1 LFQTET
7 IDILITLMNHKPGKI
22 LVIDDDRDILFT
34 TRVVL
39 KKQFGLIKT
48 EADPEMI
55 MQQLEN
61 EIFDIILLDMNF
73 SAGATSGKEGMKW
86 LREIRKKD
94 ETAHVIMMT
103 AYGDIDLAVKAMKEG
118 AADFIVKPW
127 DNQKLMATV
136 INAYRL
142 SQSKREIIEL
152 RRKQEL
158 LHQDMDH
165 DFIEII
171 GRSDR
176 MKDVFSTISKVAQTD
191 ANVLILGENGT
202 GKELIARALHRESER
217 SREIFVSVDLGAIP
231 ETLFESELF
240 GHVKGA
246 FTDAKEDRSGRF
258 EVASGGTLFLDEIGN
273 LSMSL
278 QSKLLS
284 VVQNRVI
291 NRVGS
296 SRETPI
302 DIRLICATNMPLYKM
317 VQEKTFR
324 EDLLYRINTVEIK
337 VPPLRERKS
346 DIPLLIDHFTR
357 IYARKYNKTG
367 ISLHEDVYQKLDT
380 YSWPGNIREL
390 QHVVER
396 AIILNDKNI
405 LKPADFLIMHETSR
419 DMDPVG
425 FRMEDVEK
433 QIIQQALEKYRYNIS
448 KAADELGMA
457 RTTLYRKMTK
467 YGIS

>member
-1 LFQTET
+1 
-7 IDILITLMNHKPGKI
+7 MNAKPGKI
-22 LVIDDDRDILFT
+22 LVIDDDKDILLT

-39 KKQFGLIKT
+39 KKQFGMIKT

-55 MQQLEN
+55 LQQLDN
-61 EIFDIILLDMNF
+61 DFFDIILLDMNF

-94 ETAHVIMMT
+94 ESAHVIMMT

-118 AADFIVKPW
+118 ASDFIVKPW

-158 LHQDMDH
+158 LHQDMDLE
-165 DFIEII
+165 FSEII
-171 GRSDR
+171 GSSDR
-176 MKDVFSTISKVAQTD
+176 MKDVFLTISKVAQTD

-217 SREIFVSVDLGAIP
+217 AKEIFVSVDLGAIP

-273 LSMSL
+273 LSLPL

-284 VVQNRVI
+284 VVQNRLI

-296 SRETPI
+296 SKETPI
-302 DIRLICATNMPLYKM
+302 NIRLICATNMPLYGM

-337 VPPLRERKS
+337 VPPLRERRS
-346 DIPLLIDHFTR
+346 DIPLLTDHFTR
-357 IYARKYNKTG
+357 LYARKYNKTG
-367 ISLHEDVYQKLDT
+367 ISLQQDVYQKLDT

-390 QHVVER
+390 QHVIER
-396 AIILNDKNI
+396 AIILNDKDI
-405 LKPADFLIMHETSR
+405 LKPADFLIMHENSR
-419 DMDPVG
+419 STDLIG
-425 FRMEDVEK
+425 YRMEDVEK
-433 QIIQQALEKYRYNIS
+433 QTIQQALEKYRYNIS

>member
-1 LFQTET
+1 M
-7 IDILITLMNHKPGKI
+7 ITKPGKI
-22 LVIDDDRDILFT
+22 LVIDDDRDILLT

-55 MQQLEN
+55 LQLLDN
-61 EIFDIILLDMNF
+61 ELFDIILLDMNF
-73 SAGATSGKEGMKW
+73 SAGDTSGKEGMKW

-94 ETAHVIMMT
+94 ESAHVIMMT

-142 SQSKREIIEL
+142 SQSKREILEL

-158 LHQDMDH
+158 LHQDLDQE
-165 DFIEII
+165 FIEII

-176 MKDVFSTISKVAQTD
+176 MKVVFDTISKVAQTD

-217 SREIFVSVDLGAIP
+217 AQEIFVSVDLGAIP

-246 FTDAKEDRSGRF
+246 FTDAGEDRSGRF

-273 LSMSL
+273 LSLPL

-302 DIRLICATNMPLYKM
+302 NIRLICATNMPLYMM

-337 VPPLRERKS
+337 VPPLRERRS
-346 DIPLLIDHFTR
+346 DIPLLTDHFTR
-357 IYARKYNKTG
+357 LFARKYNKTG
-367 ISLHEDVYQKLDT
+367 ISLHQDVYQKLDT

-396 AIILNDKNI
+396 AIILNDKDI

-419 DMDPVG
+419 ITDPVG

-433 QIIQQALEKYRYNIS
+433 QTIQQALDKYRYNIS

>member
-1 LFQTET
+1 
-7 IDILITLMNHKPGKI
+7 MNTKPGKI
-22 LVIDDDRDILFT
+22 LVIDDDRDILLT

-55 MQQLEN
+55 LQQLEN
-61 EIFDIILLDMNF
+61 ELFDIILLDMNF

-86 LREIRKKD
+86 LREIRKND
-94 ETAHVIMMT
+94 ESAHVIMMT

-136 INAYRL
+136 INAFRL

-158 LHQDMDH
+158 LHQDLDQE
-165 DFIEII
+165 FSEII

-176 MKDVFSTISKVAQTD
+176 MKVVFDTISKVAQTD

-217 SREIFVSVDLGAIP
+217 AQEIFVSVDLGAIP

-246 FTDAKEDRSGRF
+246 FTDAGEDRSGRF

-273 LSMSL
+273 LSLPL

-302 DIRLICATNMPLYKM
+302 NIRLICATNMPLYRM

-337 VPPLRERKS
+337 VPPLRERRS
-346 DIPLLIDHFTR
+346 DIPLFTDHFTR
-357 IYARKYNKTG
+357 LFARKYNKTG
-367 ISLHEDVYQKLDT
+367 ISLHQDVYQKLDT

-396 AIILNDKNI
+396 AIILNDKDI
-405 LKPADFLIMHETSR
+405 LKPADFLIMHDTSR
-419 DMDPVG
+419 STDLVG

-433 QIIQQALEKYRYNIS
+433 QTIQQVLEKYRYNIS

>member
-1 LFQTET
+1 M
-7 IDILITLMNHKPGKI
+7 ITKPGKI
-22 LVIDDDRDILFT
+22 LVIDDDRDILLT

-55 MQQLEN
+55 LQLLEN
-61 EIFDIILLDMNF
+61 ELFDIILLDMNF
-73 SAGATSGKEGMKW
+73 RAGATSGKEGMKW

-94 ETAHVIMMT
+94 ESAHVIMMT

-142 SQSKREIIEL
+142 SQSRREILEL

-158 LHQDMDH
+158 LHQDLDQE
-165 DFIEII
+165 FIEII

-176 MKDVFSTISKVAQTD
+176 MKVVFDTISKVAQTD

-217 SREIFVSVDLGAIP
+217 AQEIFVSVDLGAIP

-246 FTDAKEDRSGRF
+246 FTDAGEDRSGRF

-273 LSMSL
+273 LSLPL

-302 DIRLICATNMPLYKM
+302 NIRLICATNMPLYMM

-337 VPPLRERKS
+337 VPPLRERRS
-346 DIPLLIDHFTR
+346 DIPLLTDHFTR
-357 IYARKYNKTG
+357 LFARKYNKTG
-367 ISLHEDVYQKLDT
+367 ISLHQDVYQKLDT

-396 AIILNDKNI
+396 AIILNDKDI

-419 DMDPVG
+419 FTDPVG

-433 QIIQQALEKYRYNIS
+433 QTIQQALDKYRYNIS

>member
-1 LFQTET
+1 
-7 IDILITLMNHKPGKI
+7 MNTKPGKI
-22 LVIDDDRDILFT
+22 LVIDDDRDILLT

-55 MQQLEN
+55 LQQLEN
-61 EIFDIILLDMNF
+61 ELFDIILLDMNF

-94 ETAHVIMMT
+94 ESAHVIMMT

-158 LHQDMDH
+158 LHQDLDQE
-165 DFIEII
+165 FSEII

-176 MKDVFSTISKVAQTD
+176 MKVVFDTISKVAKTD

-217 SREIFVSVDLGAIP
+217 SQEIFVSVDLGAIP

-246 FTDAKEDRSGRF
+246 FTDAGEDRSGRF

-273 LSMSL
+273 LSLPL

-296 SRETPI
+296 SRETAI
-302 DIRLICATNMPLYKM
+302 NIRLICATNMPLYKM

-337 VPPLRERKS
+337 VPPLRERRS
-346 DIPLLIDHFTR
+346 DIPLFTDHFTR
-357 IYARKYNKTG
+357 LFARKYNKTG
-367 ISLHEDVYQKLDT
+367 ISLHQDVYQKLDT

-390 QHVVER
+390 QHVIER
-396 AIILNDKNI
+396 AIILNDKDL

-419 DMDPVG
+419 ITDPVG

-433 QIIQQALEKYRYNIS
+433 QTIQQVLEKYRYNIS

>member
-1 LFQTET
+1 MST
-7 IDILITLMNHKPGKI
+7 KPGKI
-22 LVIDDDRDILFT
+22 LVIDDDRDILLA

-55 MQQLEN
+55 LQQLEN
-61 EIFDIILLDMNF
+61 ELFDIILLDMNF

-94 ETAHVIMMT
+94 ESAHVIMMT

-142 SQSKREIIEL
+142 SQSKREINEL

-158 LHQDMDH
+158 LHQNLDQE
-165 DFIEII
+165 FSEII

-176 MKDVFSTISKVAQTD
+176 MKLVFETVSKVAQTD

-202 GKELIARALHRESER
+202 GKELIARALHRESDR
-217 SREIFVSVDLGAIP
+217 AQEIFVSVDLGAIP

-246 FTDAKEDRSGRF
+246 FTDAREDRSGRF

-273 LSMSL
+273 LPLQL

-302 DIRLICATNMPLYKM
+302 NIRLICATNMPLYMM

-337 VPPLRERKS
+337 VPPLRERRS
-346 DIPLLIDHFTR
+346 DIPLLTDHFTR
-357 IYARKYNKTG
+357 LFARKYNKTG
-367 ISLHEDVYQKLDT
+367 IALHPDVYQKLDT

-396 AIILNDKNI
+396 AIILNDKDI
-405 LKPADFLIMHETSR
+405 LKSSDFLIMQENSH
-419 DMDPVG
+419 PINLAG
-425 FRMEDVEK
+425 YRMEDVEK
-433 QIIQQALEKYRYNIS
+433 QTIQQALEKHRYNIS

>member
-1 LFQTET
+1 
-7 IDILITLMNHKPGKI
+7 MNTKPGKI
-22 LVIDDDRDILFT
+22 LVIDDDRDILLT

-55 MQQLEN
+55 LQQLEN
-61 EIFDIILLDMNF
+61 ELFDIILLDMNF

-94 ETAHVIMMT
+94 ESAHVIMMT

-136 INAYRL
+136 INAFRL

-158 LHQDMDH
+158 LHQDLDQE
-165 DFIEII
+165 FSEII

-176 MKDVFSTISKVAQTD
+176 MKVVFDTISKVAQTD

-217 SREIFVSVDLGAIP
+217 AQEIFVSVDLGAIP

-246 FTDAKEDRSGRF
+246 FTDAGEDRSGRF

-273 LSMSL
+273 LSLPL

-302 DIRLICATNMPLYKM
+302 NIRLICATNMPLYRM

-337 VPPLRERKS
+337 VPPLRERRS
-346 DIPLLIDHFTR
+346 DIPLFTDHFTQLF
-357 IYARKYNKTG
+357 ARKYNKTG
-367 ISLHEDVYQKLDT
+367 ISLHQDVYQKLDT

-396 AIILNDKNI
+396 AIILNDKDI
-405 LKPADFLIMHETSR
+405 LKPADFLIMHDTSR
-419 DMDPVG
+419 STDLVG

-433 QIIQQALEKYRYNIS
+433 QTIQQVLEKYRYNIS

>member
-1 LFQTET
+1 
-7 IDILITLMNHKPGKI
+7 MNAKPGKI
-22 LVIDDDRDILFT
+22 LVIDDDKDILLT

-39 KKQFGLIKT
+39 KKQFGMIKT

-61 EIFDIILLDMNF
+61 EFFDIILLDMNF

-94 ETAHVIMMT
+94 DSAHVIMMT

-118 AADFIVKPW
+118 ASDFIVKPW

-158 LHQDMDH
+158 LHQDLDLE
-165 DFIEII
+165 FSEII
-171 GRSDR
+171 GSSDR
-176 MKDVFSTISKVAQTD
+176 MKDVFLTTSKVAQTD

-217 SREIFVSVDLGAIP
+217 AKEIFVSVDLGAIP

-273 LSMSL
+273 LSLPL

-296 SRETPI
+296 SKETPI
-302 DIRLICATNMPLYKM
+302 NIRLICATNMPLYRM

-337 VPPLRERKS
+337 VPPLRERRS
-346 DIPLLIDHFTR
+346 DIPLLTDHFTR
-357 IYARKYNKTG
+357 LYARKYNKTG
-367 ISLHEDVYQKLDT
+367 ISLQQDVYQKLDT

-390 QHVVER
+390 QHVIER
-396 AIILNDKNI
+396 AIILNDKDI

-419 DMDPVG
+419 STDLLG
-425 FRMEDVEK
+425 YRMEDVEK
-433 QIIQQALEKYRYNIS
+433 QTIQQALEKYRYNIS

>member
-1 LFQTET
+1 
-7 IDILITLMNHKPGKI
+7 MNAKPGKI
-22 LVIDDDRDILFT
+22 LVIDDDKDILLT

-39 KKQFGLIKT
+39 KKQFGMIKT

-55 MQQLEN
+55 LQQLDN
-61 EIFDIILLDMNF
+61 DFFDIILLDMNF

-94 ETAHVIMMT
+94 ESAHVIMMT

-118 AADFIVKPW
+118 ASDFIVKPW

-158 LHQDMDH
+158 LHQDMDLE
-165 DFIEII
+165 FSEII
-171 GRSDR
+171 GSSDR
-176 MKDVFSTISKVAQTD
+176 MKDVFLTISKVAQTD

-217 SREIFVSVDLGAIP
+217 AKEIFVSVDLGAIP

-273 LSMSL
+273 LSLPL

-284 VVQNRVI
+284 VVQNRLI

-296 SRETPI
+296 SKETPI
-302 DIRLICATNMPLYKM
+302 NIRLICATNMPLYRM

-337 VPPLRERKS
+337 VPPLRERRS
-346 DIPLLIDHFTR
+346 DIPLLTDHFTR
-357 IYARKYNKTG
+357 LYARKYNKTG
-367 ISLHEDVYQKLDT
+367 ISLQQDVYQKLDT

-390 QHVVER
+390 QHVIER
-396 AIILNDKNI
+396 AIILNDKDI
-405 LKPADFLIMHETSR
+405 LKPADFLIMHENSR
-419 DMDPVG
+419 STDLIG
-425 FRMEDVEK
+425 YRMEDVEK
-433 QIIQQALEKYRYNIS
+433 QTIQQALEKYRYNIS

>member
-1 LFQTET
+1 
-7 IDILITLMNHKPGKI
+7 MNAKPGKI
-22 LVIDDDRDILFT
+22 LVIDDDKDILLT

-39 KKQFGLIKT
+39 KKQFGMIKT

-61 EIFDIILLDMNF
+61 EFFDIILLDMNF
-73 SAGATSGKEGMKW
+73 SAGATSGREGMKW

-94 ETAHVIMMT
+94 ESAHVIMMT

-118 AADFIVKPW
+118 ASDFIVKPW

-158 LHQDMDH
+158 LHQDMDLE
-165 DFIEII
+165 FSEII
-171 GRSDR
+171 GSSDR
-176 MKDVFSTISKVAQTD
+176 MKDVFLTISKVAQTD

-217 SREIFVSVDLGAIP
+217 AKEIFVSVDLGAIP

-273 LSMSL
+273 LSLPL

-296 SRETPI
+296 SKETLI
-302 DIRLICATNMPLYKM
+302 NIRLICATNMPLYRM

-337 VPPLRERKS
+337 VPPLRERRS
-346 DIPLLIDHFTR
+346 DIPLLTDHFTR
-357 IYARKYNKTG
+357 LYARKYNKTG
-367 ISLHEDVYQKLDT
+367 ISLQQDVYQKLDT

-390 QHVVER
+390 QHVIER
-396 AIILNDKNI
+396 AIILNDKDI
-405 LKPADFLIMHETSR
+405 LKPVDFLIMHETSR
-419 DMDPVG
+419 STDLIG
-425 FRMEDVEK
+425 YRMEDVEK
-433 QIIQQALEKYRYNIS
+433 QTIQQALEKYRYNIS

-467 YGIS
+467 YDIS

>member
-1 LFQTET
+1 M
-7 IDILITLMNHKPGKI
+7 ITKPGKI
-22 LVIDDDRDILFT
+22 LVIDDDRDILLT

-55 MQQLEN
+55 LQLLEN
-61 EIFDIILLDMNF
+61 ELFDIILLDMNF
-73 SAGATSGKEGMKW
+73 RAGATSGKEGMKW

-94 ETAHVIMMT
+94 ESAHVIMMT

-142 SQSKREIIEL
+142 SQSKREILEL

-158 LHQDMDH
+158 LHQDLDQE
-165 DFIEII
+165 FIEII

-176 MKDVFSTISKVAQTD
+176 MKVVFDTISKVAQTD

-217 SREIFVSVDLGAIP
+217 AQEIFVSVDLGAIP

-246 FTDAKEDRSGRF
+246 FTDAGEDRSGRF

-273 LSMSL
+273 LSLPL

-284 VVQNRVI
+284 VVQNRII

-302 DIRLICATNMPLYKM
+302 NIRLICATNMPLYGM

-337 VPPLRERKS
+337 VPPLRERRS
-346 DIPLLIDHFTR
+346 DIPLLTDHFTR
-357 IYARKYNKTG
+357 LFARKYNKTG
-367 ISLHEDVYQKLDT
+367 ISLHQDVYQKLDT

-396 AIILNDKNI
+396 AIILNDKDI

-419 DMDPVG
+419 FTDPVG

-433 QIIQQALEKYRYNIS
+433 QTIQQALDKYRYNIS

>member
-1 LFQTET
+1 
-7 IDILITLMNHKPGKI
+7 MNAKPGKI
-22 LVIDDDRDILFT
+22 LVIDDDKDILLT

-39 KKQFGLIKT
+39 KKQFGMIKT

-61 EIFDIILLDMNF
+61 EFFDIILLDMNF

-94 ETAHVIMMT
+94 DSAHVIMMT

-118 AADFIVKPW
+118 ASDFIVKPW

-158 LHQDMDH
+158 LHQDLDLE
-165 DFIEII
+165 FSEII
-171 GRSDR
+171 SSSDR
-176 MKDVFSTISKVAQTD
+176 MKDVFLTISKVAQTD

-217 SREIFVSVDLGAIP
+217 AKEIFVSVDLGAIP

-246 FTDAKEDRSGRF
+246 FTDAKENRSGRF

-273 LSMSL
+273 LSLPL

-296 SRETPI
+296 SKETPI
-302 DIRLICATNMPLYKM
+302 NIRLICATNMPLYRM
-317 VQEKTFR
+317 IQEKTFR

-337 VPPLRERKS
+337 VPPLRERRS
-346 DIPLLIDHFTR
+346 DIPLLTDHFTGL
-357 IYARKYNKTG
+357 YARKYNKTG
-367 ISLHEDVYQKLDT
+367 ISLQQDVYQKLDT

-390 QHVVER
+390 QHVIER
-396 AIILNDKNI
+396 AIILNDKDI
-405 LKPADFLIMHETSR
+405 LKPVDFLIMHETSR
-419 DMDPVG
+419 STDLIG
-425 FRMEDVEK
+425 YRMEDVEK
-433 QIIQQALEKYRYNIS
+433 QTIQQALEKYRYNIS

>member
-1 LFQTET
+1 LFQIET
-7 IDILITLMNHKPGKI
+7 IDILKNQMNTKPGKI
-22 LVIDDDRDILFT
+22 LVIDDDTDILLT

-48 EADPEMI
+48 ETDPEKI
-55 MQQLEN
+55 IHQLEH

-86 LREIRKKD
+86 LREIRKRD
-94 ETAHVIMMT
+94 ESAHVIMMT
-103 AYGDIDLAVKAMKEG
+103 AYGDIDLAVEAMKEG

-142 SQSKREIIEL
+142 SRSRREIMEL
-152 RRKQEL
+152 RRKQEI
-158 LHQDMDH
+158 LHQDLEQE
-165 DFIEII
+165 FGEII
-171 GRSDR
+171 GHSDQI
-176 MKDVFSTISKVAQTD
+176 KVVFDAIAKVGKTD

-202 GKELIARALHRESER
+202 GKELIARALHRESDR
-217 SREIFVSVDLGAIP
+217 AHEIFISVDLGAIP

-246 FTDAKEDRSGRF
+246 FTDAMEDRSGRF
-258 EVASGGTLFLDEIGN
+258 ELASGGTLFLDEIGN
-273 LSMSL
+273 LSLPL

-284 VVQNRVI
+284 VVQNRKI
-291 NRVGS
+291 TRVGS
-296 SRETPI
+296 SREIPI
-302 DIRLICATNMPLYKM
+302 DIRLICATNMPLHRM

-337 VPPLRERKS
+337 VPPLRERIS
-346 DIPLLIDHFTR
+346 DIPLLTDHFVR
-357 IYARKYNKTG
+357 IFSRKYNKTD
-367 ISLHEDVYQKLDT
+367 IHLHPDVYRKLGSYT
-380 YSWPGNIREL
+380 WPGNIREL
-390 QHVVER
+390 QHVIER
-396 AIILNDKNI
+396 AIILSEQD
-405 LKPADFLIMHETSR
+405 LLRPADFLVMQETSHIAN
-419 DMDPVG
+419 PIG

-433 QIIQQALEKYRYNIS
+433 QTIQQALEKYRYNIS

-467 YGIS
+467 YGIT

>member
-1 LFQTET
+1 
-7 IDILITLMNHKPGKI
+7 MNTKPGKI
-22 LVIDDDRDILFT
+22 LVIDDDKDILLT

-39 KKQFGLIKT
+39 KKQFGVIKT

-55 MQQLEN
+55 IQQLDN
-61 EIFDIILLDMNF
+61 EFFDIILLDMNF

-94 ETAHVIMMT
+94 ESAHVIMMT

-118 AADFIVKPW
+118 ASDFIVKPW

-158 LHQDMDH
+158 LHQDIDLE
-165 DFIEII
+165 FSEII
-171 GRSDR
+171 GSSDR
-176 MKDVFSTISKVAQTD
+176 MKDVFITISKVAQTD

-217 SREIFVSVDLGAIP
+217 AKEIFVSVDLGAIP

-246 FTDAKEDRSGRF
+246 FTDAKDDRSGRF

-273 LSMSL
+273 LSLPL

-296 SRETPI
+296 SKETPI
-302 DIRLICATNMPLYKM
+302 NIRLICATNMPLYRM

-337 VPPLRERKS
+337 VPPLRERRS
-346 DIPLLIDHFTR
+346 DIPLLTDHFTR
-357 IYARKYNKTG
+357 LYARKYNKTG
-367 ISLHEDVYQKLDT
+367 ISLQQDVYQKLDT

-390 QHVVER
+390 QHVIER
-396 AIILNDKNI
+396 AIILNDKDT
-405 LKPADFLIMHETSR
+405 LKPADFLIMHENSR
-419 DMDPVG
+419 STDLIG
-425 FRMEDVEK
+425 HRMEDVEK
-433 QIIQQALEKYRYNIS
+433 QTIQQALEKYRYNIS

>member
-1 LFQTET
+1 M
-7 IDILITLMNHKPGKI
+7 MNTKPGKI
-22 LVIDDDRDILFT
+22 LVIDDDRDILLT

-48 EADPEMI
+48 ETDPEMI
-55 MQQLEN
+55 LQQLEH
-61 EIFDIILLDMNF
+61 ERFDIILLDMNF
-73 SAGATSGKEGMKW
+73 SPGATSGKEGIKW
-86 LREIRKKD
+86 LREIKTKD
-94 ETAHVIMMT
+94 ESAHVIMIT
-103 AYGDIDLAVKAMKEG
+103 AYGDIDLAVEAMKEG

-142 SQSKREIIEL
+142 SQSRKEIREL
-152 RRKQEL
+152 RRKQQL
-158 LHQDMDH
+158 LHQDLDH
-165 DFIEII
+165 EFSEII
-171 GRSDR
+171 GRSER
-176 MKDVFSTISKVAQTD
+176 MRVVFDTISKVARTD

-202 GKELIARALHRESER
+202 GKELIARALHRESDR
-217 SREIFVSVDLGAIP
+217 AQEIFVSVDLGAIP
-231 ETLFESELF
+231 ASLFESELF

-246 FTDAKEDRSGRF
+246 FTDAHEDRSGRF

-273 LSMSL
+273 LSLPL

-291 NRVGS
+291 TRVGS
-296 SRETPI
+296 SRVTPI
-302 DIRLICATNMPLYKM
+302 NIRLICATNMPLYRM

-346 DIPLLIDHFTR
+346 DIPLLTDHFTR
-357 IYARKYNKTG
+357 LFARKYNKTG
-367 ISLHEDVYQKLDT
+367 ISLHEDTYQKLSS

-390 QHVVER
+390 QHVIER
-396 AIILNDKNI
+396 AIILSEKD
-405 LKPADFLIMHETSR
+405 LLRPADFLIMQEPGRSA
-419 DMDPVG
+419 DLVG

-433 QIIQQALEKYRYNIS
+433 QTIQQALEKYRYNIS
-448 KAADELGMA
+448 KAAHELGMA

>member
-1 LFQTET
+1 
-7 IDILITLMNHKPGKI
+7 MNTKPGKI
-22 LVIDDDRDILFT
+22 LVIDDDRDILLT
-34 TRVVL
+34 TRIVL
-39 KKQFGLIKT
+39 KKQFGLIET

-55 MQQLEN
+55 LQQLEN
-61 EIFDIILLDMNF
+61 ELFDIILLDMNF

-94 ETAHVIMMT
+94 ESAHVIMMT

-158 LHQDMDH
+158 LHQDLDQE
-165 DFIEII
+165 FSEII

-176 MKDVFSTISKVAQTD
+176 MKVVFDTISKVAQTD

-217 SREIFVSVDLGAIP
+217 AQEIFVSVDLGAIP

-246 FTDAKEDRSGRF
+246 FTDAGEDRSGRF

-273 LSMSL
+273 LSLPL

-291 NRVGS
+291 NRVGA

-302 DIRLICATNMPLYKM
+302 NIRLICATNMPLYRM
-317 VQEKTFR
+317 VREKSFR

-337 VPPLRERKS
+337 VPPLRERRS
-346 DIPLLIDHFTR
+346 DIPLFTDHFTR
-357 IYARKYNKTG
+357 LFARKYNKTG
-367 ISLHEDVYQKLDT
+367 ISLHQDVYQKLDT

-390 QHVVER
+390 QHVIER
-396 AIILNDKNI
+396 AIILNDKDI
-405 LKPADFLIMHETSR
+405 LKPVDFLIMHETSHST
-419 DMDPVG
+419 DLVG

-433 QIIQQALEKYRYNIS
+433 QTIQQVLVKYRYNIS

>member
-1 LFQTET
+1 
-7 IDILITLMNHKPGKI
+7 MNAKPGKI
-22 LVIDDDRDILFT
+22 LVIDDDKDILLT

-39 KKQFGLIKT
+39 KKQFGMIKT

-61 EIFDIILLDMNF
+61 EFFDIILLDMNF
-73 SAGATSGKEGMKW
+73 SAGATSGREGMKW

-94 ETAHVIMMT
+94 ESAHVIMMT

-118 AADFIVKPW
+118 ASDFIVKPW

-158 LHQDMDH
+158 LHQDMDLE
-165 DFIEII
+165 FSEII
-171 GRSDR
+171 GSSDR
-176 MKDVFSTISKVAQTD
+176 MKDVFLTISKVAQTD

-217 SREIFVSVDLGAIP
+217 AKEIFVSVDLGAIP

-273 LSMSL
+273 LSLPL

-296 SRETPI
+296 SKETLI
-302 DIRLICATNMPLYKM
+302 NIRLICATNMPLYRM

-337 VPPLRERKS
+337 VPPLRERRS
-346 DIPLLIDHFTR
+346 DIPLLTDHFTR
-357 IYARKYNKTG
+357 LYARKYNKTG
-367 ISLHEDVYQKLDT
+367 ISLQQDVYQKLDT

-390 QHVVER
+390 QHVIER
-396 AIILNDKNI
+396 AIILNDKDI
-405 LKPADFLIMHETSR
+405 LKPVDFLIMHETSR
-419 DMDPVG
+419 STDLLG
-425 FRMEDVEK
+425 YRMEDVEK
-433 QIIQQALEKYRYNIS
+433 QTIQQALEKYRYNIS

-467 YGIS
+467 YDIS

>member
-1 LFQTET
+1 
-7 IDILITLMNHKPGKI
+7 MNTKPGKI
-22 LVIDDDRDILFT
+22 LVIDDDKDILLT

-39 KKQFGLIKT
+39 KKQFGMIKT

-55 MQQLEN
+55 MQQLDN
-61 EIFDIILLDMNF
+61 EFFDIILLDMNF

-94 ETAHVIMMT
+94 ESAHVIMMT

-118 AADFIVKPW
+118 ASDFIVKPW
-127 DNQKLMATV
+127 DNHKLMATV

-158 LHQDMDH
+158 LHQDMDLE
-165 DFIEII
+165 FSEII
-171 GRSDR
+171 GGSDR
-176 MKDVFSTISKVAQTD
+176 MKDVFLTISKVAQTD

-217 SREIFVSVDLGAIP
+217 AKEIFVSVDLGAIP

-273 LSMSL
+273 LSLPL

-284 VVQNRVI
+284 VVQNRLI

-296 SRETPI
+296 SKETPI
-302 DIRLICATNMPLYKM
+302 NIRLICATNMPLYRM

-337 VPPLRERKS
+337 VPPLRERIS
-346 DIPLLIDHFTR
+346 DIPLLTDHFTLL
-357 IYARKYNKTG
+357 YARKYNKTG
-367 ISLHEDVYQKLDT
+367 ISLQQDVYQKLET

-396 AIILNDKNI
+396 AIILNDKDI

-419 DMDPVG
+419 STDLIG
-425 FRMEDVEK
+425 YRMEDVEK
-433 QIIQQALEKYRYNIS
+433 QTIQQALEKYRYNIS

>member
-1 LFQTET
+1 
-7 IDILITLMNHKPGKI
+7 MNTKPGKI
-22 LVIDDDRDILFT
+22 MVIDDDRDILLT

-39 KKQFGLIKT
+39 KKQFGLIRT
-48 EADPEMI
+48 ETDPEMI
-55 MQQLEN
+55 IKQLED
-61 EIFDIILLDMNF
+61 ELFDVILLDMNF

-86 LREIRKKD
+86 LREIRKID
-94 ETAHVIMMT
+94 ETAHVVMMT

-127 DNQKLMATV
+127 DNQKLMATI

-142 SQSKREIIEL
+142 SQSKREINEL

-158 LHQDMDH
+158 LHHDMDQE
-165 DFIEII
+165 FSEII

-176 MKDVFSTISKVAQTD
+176 MKVVFDTINKVAQTE

-217 SREIFVSVDLGAIP
+217 AQEIFVSVDLGAIP

-246 FTDAKEDRSGRF
+246 FTDAREDRSGRF
-258 EVASGGTLFLDEIGN
+258 EVATGGTLFLDEIGN
-273 LSMSL
+273 LSLPL
-278 QSKLLS
+278 QAKLLS

-302 DIRLICATNMPLYKM
+302 DIRLICATNMPLHQM

-324 EDLLYRINTVEIK
+324 EDLLYRINTVEIN

-346 DIPLLIDHFTR
+346 DIPLFTDHFTR
-357 IYARKYNKTG
+357 LFAQKYNKAG
-367 ISLHEDVYQKLDT
+367 IRFHGDVYQKLAA

-390 QHVVER
+390 QHVIER
-396 AIILNDKNI
+396 AIILSDKDT
-405 LKPADFLIMHETSR
+405 LKPADFLIMQETSR
-419 DMDPVG
+419 GASPIG

-433 QIIQQALEKYRYNIS
+433 QTIQQVLEKYRYNIS

>member
-1 LFQTET
+1 
-7 IDILITLMNHKPGKI
+7 MNTKPGKI
-22 LVIDDDRDILFT
+22 LVIDDDRDILLT

-55 MQQLEN
+55 LQQLEN
-61 EIFDIILLDMNF
+61 ELFDIILLDMNF

-94 ETAHVIMMT
+94 ESAHVIMMT

-158 LHQDMDH
+158 LHQDLDQE
-165 DFIEII
+165 FSEII

-176 MKDVFSTISKVAQTD
+176 MKVVFDTISKVAKTD

-217 SREIFVSVDLGAIP
+217 SQEIFVSVDLGAIP

-246 FTDAKEDRSGRF
+246 FTDAGEDRSGRF

-273 LSMSL
+273 LSLPL

-296 SRETPI
+296 SRETAI
-302 DIRLICATNMPLYKM
+302 NIRLICATNMPLYRM

-337 VPPLRERKS
+337 VPPLRERRS
-346 DIPLLIDHFTR
+346 DIPLFTDHFTR
-357 IYARKYNKTG
+357 LFARKYNKTG
-367 ISLHEDVYQKLDT
+367 ISLHQDVYQKLDT

-390 QHVVER
+390 QHVIER
-396 AIILNDKNI
+396 AIILNDKDI

-419 DMDPVG
+419 ITDPVG

-433 QIIQQALEKYRYNIS
+433 QTIQQVLEKYRYNIS

>member
-1 LFQTET
+1 
-7 IDILITLMNHKPGKI
+7 MNTKPGKI
-22 LVIDDDRDILFT
+22 LVIDDDRDILLT

-55 MQQLEN
+55 LQQLEN
-61 EIFDIILLDMNF
+61 ELFDIILLDMNF

-94 ETAHVIMMT
+94 ESAHVIMMT

-136 INAYRL
+136 INAFRL

-158 LHQDMDH
+158 LHQDLDQE
-165 DFIEII
+165 FSEII

-176 MKDVFSTISKVAQTD
+176 MKVVFDTISKVAQTD

-217 SREIFVSVDLGAIP
+217 AQEIFVSVDLGAIP

-246 FTDAKEDRSGRF
+246 FTDAGEDRSGRF

-273 LSMSL
+273 LSLPL

-302 DIRLICATNMPLYKM
+302 NIRLICATNMPLYRM

-337 VPPLRERKS
+337 VPPLRERRS
-346 DIPLLIDHFTR
+346 DIPLFTDHFTR
-357 IYARKYNKTG
+357 LFARKYNKTG
-367 ISLHEDVYQKLDT
+367 ISLHQDVYQKLDT

-396 AIILNDKNI
+396 AIILNDKDI
-405 LKPADFLIMHETSR
+405 LKPADFLIMHDTSR
-419 DMDPVG
+419 STDLVG

-433 QIIQQALEKYRYNIS
+433 QTIQQVLEKYRYNIS

>member
-1 LFQTET
+1 
-7 IDILITLMNHKPGKI
+7 MNAKPGKI
-22 LVIDDDRDILFT
+22 LVIDDDKDILLT

-39 KKQFGLIKT
+39 KKQFGMIKT

-61 EIFDIILLDMNF
+61 EFFDIILLDMNF

-94 ETAHVIMMT
+94 DSAHVIMMT

-118 AADFIVKPW
+118 ASDFIVKPW

-158 LHQDMDH
+158 LHQDLDLE
-165 DFIEII
+165 FSEII
-171 GRSDR
+171 SSSDR
-176 MKDVFSTISKVAQTD
+176 MKDVFLTISKVAQTD

-217 SREIFVSVDLGAIP
+217 AKEIFVSVDLGAIP

-273 LSMSL
+273 LSLPL

-302 DIRLICATNMPLYKM
+302 NIRLICATNMPLYRM

-337 VPPLRERKS
+337 VPPLRERRS
-346 DIPLLIDHFTR
+346 DIPLLTDHFTR
-357 IYARKYNKTG
+357 LYARKYNKTG
-367 ISLHEDVYQKLDT
+367 ISLQQDVYQKLDT

-390 QHVVER
+390 QHVIER
-396 AIILNDKNI
+396 AIILNDKDI

-419 DMDPVG
+419 STDLIG
-425 FRMEDVEK
+425 YRMEDVEK
-433 QIIQQALEKYRYNIS
+433 QTIQQALEKYRYNIS

>member
-1 LFQTET
+1 
-7 IDILITLMNHKPGKI
+7 MNAKPGKI
-22 LVIDDDRDILFT
+22 LVIDDDKDILLT

-39 KKQFGLIKT
+39 KKQFGMIKT

-61 EIFDIILLDMNF
+61 EFFDIILLDMNF
-73 SAGATSGKEGMKW
+73 SAGATSGREGMKW

-94 ETAHVIMMT
+94 ESAHVIMMT

-118 AADFIVKPW
+118 ASDFIVKPW

-158 LHQDMDH
+158 LHQDMDLE
-165 DFIEII
+165 FSEII
-171 GRSDR
+171 GSSDR
-176 MKDVFSTISKVAQTD
+176 MKDVFLTISKVAQTD

-217 SREIFVSVDLGAIP
+217 AKEIFVSVDLGAIP

-273 LSMSL
+273 LSLPL

-296 SRETPI
+296 SKETPI
-302 DIRLICATNMPLYKM
+302 NIRLICATNMPLYRM

-337 VPPLRERKS
+337 VPPLRERRS
-346 DIPLLIDHFTR
+346 DIPLLTDHFTR
-357 IYARKYNKTG
+357 LYARKYNKTG
-367 ISLHEDVYQKLDT
+367 ISLQQDVYQKLDT

-390 QHVVER
+390 QHVIER

-405 LKPADFLIMHETSR
+405 LKPVDFLIMHETSR
-419 DMDPVG
+419 STDLLG
-425 FRMEDVEK
+425 YRMEDVEK
-433 QIIQQALEKYRYNIS
+433 QTIQQALEKYRYNIS

-467 YGIS
+467 YDIS

>member
-1 LFQTET
+1 M
-7 IDILITLMNHKPGKI
+7 ITKPGKI
-22 LVIDDDRDILFT
+22 LVIDDDRDILLT

-55 MQQLEN
+55 LQLLDN
-61 EIFDIILLDMNF
+61 ELFDIILLDMNF

-94 ETAHVIMMT
+94 ESAHVIMMT

-142 SQSKREIIEL
+142 SQSKREILEL

-158 LHQDMDH
+158 LHQDLDQE
-165 DFIEII
+165 FIEII

-176 MKDVFSTISKVAQTD
+176 MKVVFDTISKVAQTD

-217 SREIFVSVDLGAIP
+217 AQEIFVSVDLGAIP

-246 FTDAKEDRSGRF
+246 FTDAGEDRSGRF

-273 LSMSL
+273 LSLPL

-302 DIRLICATNMPLYKM
+302 NIRLICATNMPLYMM

-337 VPPLRERKS
+337 VPPLRERRS
-346 DIPLLIDHFTR
+346 DIPLLTDHFTR
-357 IYARKYNKTG
+357 LFARKYNKTG
-367 ISLHEDVYQKLDT
+367 ISLHQDVYQKLDT

-396 AIILNDKNI
+396 AIILNDKDI

-419 DMDPVG
+419 ITDPVG

-433 QIIQQALEKYRYNIS
+433 QTIQQALDKYRYNIS

>member
-1 LFQTET
+1 
-7 IDILITLMNHKPGKI
+7 MNTKPGKI
-22 LVIDDDRDILFT
+22 LVIDDDKDILLT

-39 KKQFGLIKT
+39 KKQFGMIKT

-61 EIFDIILLDMNF
+61 EFFDIILLDMNF

-94 ETAHVIMMT
+94 ESAHVIMMT

-118 AADFIVKPW
+118 ASDFIIKPW

-158 LHQDMDH
+158 LHQDMDLE
-165 DFIEII
+165 FSEII
-171 GRSDR
+171 GSSDR
-176 MKDVFSTISKVAQTD
+176 MKDVFMTISKVAQTD

-217 SREIFVSVDLGAIP
+217 AKEIFVSVDLGAIP

-273 LSMSL
+273 LSLPL

-284 VVQNRVI
+284 VVQNRLI

-296 SRETPI
+296 SKETPI
-302 DIRLICATNMPLYKM
+302 NIRLICATNMPLYRM

-337 VPPLRERKS
+337 VPPLRERRS
-346 DIPLLIDHFTR
+346 DIPLLTDHFTR
-357 IYARKYNKTG
+357 LYARKYNKTG
-367 ISLHEDVYQKLDT
+367 ISLQQDVYQKLET

-396 AIILNDKNI
+396 AIILNDKDI
-405 LKPADFLIMHETSR
+405 LKPADFLIMHENSR
-419 DMDPVG
+419 STDLIG
-425 FRMEDVEK
+425 YRMEDVEK
-433 QIIQQALEKYRYNIS
+433 QTIQQALEKYRYNIS

>member
-1 LFQTET
+1 
-7 IDILITLMNHKPGKI
+7 MNTKPGKI
-22 LVIDDDRDILFT
+22 LVIDDDRDILLT

-55 MQQLEN
+55 LQQLEN
-61 EIFDIILLDMNF
+61 ELFDIILLDMNF

-94 ETAHVIMMT
+94 ESAHVIMMT

-158 LHQDMDH
+158 LHQDLDQE
-165 DFIEII
+165 FSEII

-176 MKDVFSTISKVAQTD
+176 MKVVFDTISKVAKTD

-217 SREIFVSVDLGAIP
+217 AKEIFVSVDLGAIP

-246 FTDAKEDRSGRF
+246 FTDAGEDRSGRF

-273 LSMSL
+273 LSLPL

-302 DIRLICATNMPLYKM
+302 NIRLICATNMPLYRM

-337 VPPLRERKS
+337 VPPLRERRS
-346 DIPLLIDHFTR
+346 DIPLFTDHFTR
-357 IYARKYNKTG
+357 LFARKYNKTG
-367 ISLHEDVYQKLDT
+367 ISLHQDVYQKLDT

-390 QHVVER
+390 QHVIER
-396 AIILNDKNI
+396 AIILNDKDI

-419 DMDPVG
+419 ITDPVG

-433 QIIQQALEKYRYNIS
+433 QTIQQVLEKYRYNIS

>member
-1 LFQTET
+1 
-7 IDILITLMNHKPGKI
+7 MNAKPGKI
-22 LVIDDDRDILFT
+22 LVIDDDKDILLT

-39 KKQFGLIKT
+39 KKQFGVIKT

-55 MQQLEN
+55 TQQLEN
-61 EIFDIILLDMNF
+61 EFFDIILLDMNF

-94 ETAHVIMMT
+94 ESAHVIMMT

-118 AADFIVKPW
+118 ASDFIVKPW

-158 LHQDMDH
+158 LHQDIDLE
-165 DFIEII
+165 FSEII
-171 GRSDR
+171 GSSDR
-176 MKDVFSTISKVAQTD
+176 MKDVFMTISKVAQTD

-217 SREIFVSVDLGAIP
+217 AKEIFVSVDLGAIP

-246 FTDAKEDRSGRF
+246 FTDAKDDRSGRF

-273 LSMSL
+273 LSLPL

-296 SRETPI
+296 SKETPI
-302 DIRLICATNMPLYKM
+302 NIRLICATNMPLYRM

-324 EDLLYRINTVEIK
+324 EDL
-337 VPPLRERKS
+337 
-346 DIPLLIDHFTR
+346 
-357 IYARKYNKTG
+357 
-367 ISLHEDVYQKLDT
+367 ISLQQDVYQKLDT

-390 QHVVER
+390 QHVIER
-396 AIILNDKNI
+396 AIILNDKDT
-405 LKPADFLIMHETSR
+405 LKPADFLIMHENSR
-419 DMDPVG
+419 STDLIG
-425 FRMEDVEK
+425 HRMEDVEK
-433 QIIQQALEKYRYNIS
+433 QSIQ
-448 KAADELGMA
+448 
-457 RTTLYRKMTK
+457 
-467 YGIS
+467 